1 MSGQRPPGD
10 TIEANFPIGWCSR
23 RRPTLLRRAIRD
35 GARLPGRDRSHIRQ
49 RVDGDLGATRR
60 LQRRGLLGIA
70 ISPTFT
76 EDHFVFAFYS
86 SSDRHHQYVMRWTDC
101 GGVGIN
107 PVNIIELPA
116 GGDCCHKG
124 GRARLRPRRQALRHP
139 WRGTHG
145 QRRPEH
151 FRRAGKDLALQ
162 PRRQHPRR
170 QSLRFQQSGA
180 GRSGSRNPFGIAF
193 SATGQLAVTNNGP
206 TGDAGSPTT
215 GFDTLVLSVARGQG
229 LSVAELLRLQ
239 PSPRKPNVRNRTGR
253 PRLEQRDHDRR
264 PHRRGVRRR
273 LRASWNGRSSRVLH
287 PQQRYGDRDARQ
299 PQRRRDARA
308 VDLPTRRE
316 AGTRPRGRTSPMS
329 HTSTGLAD

>member
-1 MSGQRPPGD
+1 MAAWGSTRSTSSNCPQ
-10 TIEANFPIGWCSR
+10 EA
-23 RRPTLLRRAIRD
+23 TA
-35 GARLPGRDRSHIRQ
+35 
-49 RVDGDLGATRR
+49 V
-60 LQRRGLLGIA
+60 
-70 ISPTFT
+70 
-76 EDHFVFAFYS
+76 
-86 SSDRHHQYVMRWTDC
+86 
-101 GGVGIN
+101 
-107 PVNIIELPA
+107 
-116 GGDCCHKG
+116 HKG

-151 FRRAGKDLALQ
+151 LRRAGKDLALQ

-239 PSPRKPNVRNRTGR
+239 PSPRKPNVRNRSGR
-253 PRLEQRDHDRR
+253 PRTGAAR
-264 PHRRGVRRR
+264 PRPSSPPAR
-273 LRASWNGRSSRVLH
+273 RSSTTPGLLEWPVISCSA
-287 PQQRYGDRDARQ
+287 PST
-299 PQRRRDARA
+299 A
-308 VDLPTRRE
+308 VWR
-316 AGTRPRGRTSPMS
+316 S
-329 HTSTGLAD
+329 